1 MGIGIDIPDE
11 VLDSQRA
18 PAPMEVGGRL
28 LTQAVRRAQLARL
41 AIRGVNAK
49 RAAEILGCS
58 HAVVREVYSDP
69 SFRRGVVGR
78 VDDAFADTDEAF
90 AAKKRTLVERVEEK
104 AEVAFE
110 ILCAML
116 EDDKTTPG
124 HRIRIAQ
131 DLLDRHAET
140 APINRQHFKI
150 DPLELSR
157 AARVAQ
163 EMDNE
168 RVIEMPRARLL
179 STGS

>member
-1 MGIGIDIPDE
+1 MSQGIEVPDE
-11 VLDSQRA
+11 VFEAQRQA
-18 PAPMEVGGRL
+18 PVLEVGGRL

-150 DPLELSR
+150 DPLELVR
-157 AARVAQ
+157 ASAVAR

-168 RVIEMPRARLL
+168 RVIEMPRKQLTA
-179 STGS
+179 